1 MSELTLQTKS
11 LSKTHLPLETVRLEV
26 LEGEARGATALLSS
40 GTLIAGA
47 SSRSDFVV
55 RDSTVSGRHASFE
68 LLAGAVRVRDL
79 ESRNGTFFLGARV
92 DSAVIPLG
100 SRLTLGRAV
109 VALSPLAEQHQSQA
123 ARWHGLVADSVP
135 MRALVWRLERL
146 ALNDVTV
153 VIRGASG
160 VGKEVVARA
169 LHAGGPRAKAPFEI
183 FDAAGVNAELLE
195 SELFGHLKGAFTG
208 ASQARAGL
216 LERVDHGTLLLDNV
230 DQLAPP
236 LQPRLLRFLEARTVQ
251 RVGGGA
257 PRSVDVRVLATAQQ
271 PLEAAVEQG
280 KLRADLYYRLA
291 GVVLDVPSL
300 QQRRDD
306 IAALCALFLSEAGA
320 QLALTPATLAALQA
334 HPWPGQARELRHAV
348 QRAVA
353 FGRFEH
359 APEPKPKA
367 EAGEAGLL
375 EASAKVTQAFEADVL
390 RALLQRHATNVAAVA
405 REARI
410 ARSHLYTLIQ
420 RYGLTRPDA

>member
-1 MSELTLQTKS
+1 MSELTLKTRS

-26 LEGEARGATALLSS
+26 LEGEAAGERAVLSE
-40 GTLIAGA
+40 GTLVAGA

-79 ESRNGTFFLGARV
+79 GSRNGTFFLGAKV
-92 DSAVIPLG
+92 ETAVVPLG
-100 SRLTLGRAV
+100 SRITLGRAV
-109 VALSPLAEQHQSQA
+109 LALSPVAEQHQSEVS
-123 ARWHGLVADSVP
+123 RWQGLIADSVA

-146 ALNDVTV
+146 AQNDVTV
-153 VIRGASG
+153 VVRGPSG
-160 VGKEVVARA
+160 VGKEAVARA
-169 LHAGGPRAKAPFEI
+169 IHSGGPRAKAPFEV

-195 SELFGHLKGAFTG
+195 SELFGHVKGAFTG

-230 DQLAPP
+230 DQLAPA

-257 PRSVDVRVLATAQQ
+257 PRTVDVRVLATAQQ
-271 PLEAAVEQG
+271 PLEDAVAQG
-280 KLRADLYYRLA
+280 TLRADLYYRLA
-291 GVVLDVPSL
+291 GVVLDVPPL

-306 IAALCALFLSEAGA
+306 IPALCRLFLAEAGA
-320 QLALTPATLAALQA
+320 KLELTASTLAALQA

-353 FGRFEH
+353 FGRFEQT
-359 APEPKPKA
+359 PEAKA
-367 EAGEAGLL
+367 SSASADAGLL
-375 EASAKVTQAFEADVL
+375 EARGRVAQAFEADVL
-390 RALLQRHATNVAAVA
+390 RALLQRHGWNVAAVA

-420 RYGLTRPDA
+420 RYGLARPD

>member
-26 LEGEARGATALLSS
+26 LEGEARGASAVLSS

-47 SSRSDFVV
+47 SSRADFVV

-68 LLAGAVRVRDL
+68 LLGGAVRVRDL

-92 DSAVIPLG
+92 DSAVVPLG

-109 VALSPLAEQHQSQA
+109 IALSPLAEQHQSQA
-123 ARWHGLVADSVP
+123 SRWQGLIADSVP
-135 MRALVWRLERL
+135 MRGLVWRLERL
-146 ALNDVTV
+146 AMNDVTV
-153 VIRGASG
+153 VIRGPSG

-169 LHAGGPRAKAPFEI
+169 IHAGGPRAKAPFEV

-195 SELFGHLKGAFTG
+195 SELFGHVKGAFTG

-257 PRSVDVRVLATAQQ
+257 PRTVDVRVLATAQQ

-291 GVVLDVPSL
+291 GVVLDVPRL

-306 IAALCALFLSEAGA
+306 IAGLVALFLSEAGA
-320 QLALTPATLAALQA
+320 QLELAGPTLAALQA

-353 FGRFEH
+353 FGRFEQS
-359 APEPKPKA
+359 PEPKTKA
-367 EAGEAGLL
+367 EAADAGLL
-375 EASAKVTQAFEADVL
+375 EASARVTQAFEADVL
-390 RALLQRHATNVAAVA
+390 RALLQRHAWNVAAVA

-420 RYGLTRPDA
+420 RYGLTRPDE